1 MDELKFSTVR
11 MYFFLLSFNFA
22 HLRMSGTMTTIFY
35 GNQILSR
42 YRMPKFFFSLG
53 TILLI
58 F

>member
-11 MYFFLLSFNFA
+11 MYFFLFSFNFA

-53 TILLI
+53 TI
-58 F
+58 